1 MANYKVVMLDF
12 DGTTACTVHAIYHAA
27 KRMLNEYGY
36 EIEKDVVYK
45 NFGLALPYS
54 FYCFAGVESF
64 DEATSQQMIVDYN
77 RIYQAEAEQL
87 IELFDGVA
95 ETLDTLKKAGVKIV
109 IASNNVHPV
118 LERQLANLGI
128 RQYIDDIVAVED
140 VENVKPAPD
149 IALEVL
155 RRCNIK
161 ADEAIVV
168 GDSTYDMDMGREAGC
183 DLCGVSYGGHTPDML
198 REKGAKHIIDNFSEL
213 VKIVLG

>member
-183 DLCGVSYGGHTPDML
+183 DLCGVSYGGHTTEML

>member
-36 EIEKDVVYK
+36 EVEKDVVYK

-183 DLCGVSYGGHTPDML
+183 DLCGVSYGGHTPEML